1 MIKEFCLAWEK
12 NKGKL
17 EDYFK
22 KTPQGNYADYEELV
36 KLMFDIVINPYM
48 KHDRNRFDTESIA
61 VIDDG
66 DYQGTCLFLL
76 HQDVYQPLATNYVY
90 TSVSYGSCSG
100 CDTLQGIHGYS
111 YDIPTE
117 DQVKDYMTLCLH
129 LLEGCHFMHDEE
141 DEIKE
146 FDSFSLGGNEN
157 HPEDGYLLCFY
168 DEDEDGTE
176 FNNYTIRLSRR
187 KMESLYKMLKKVAT
201 D

>member
-61 VIDDG
+61 VIDDS

-76 HQDVYQPLATNYVY
+76 HQDVYQPLAIMY
-90 TSVSYGSCSG
+90 
-100 CDTLQGIHGYS
+100 IHQFHM
-111 YDIPTE
+111 DHAADAIRFRE
-117 DQVKDYMTLCLH
+117 FMAIAMIF
-129 LLEGCHFMHDEE
+129 LLR
-141 DEIKE
+141 
-146 FDSFSLGGNEN
+146 
-157 HPEDGYLLCFY
+157 
-168 DEDEDGTE
+168 
-176 FNNYTIRLSRR
+176 IRL
-187 KMESLYKMLKKVAT
+187 KT
-201 D
+201 T